1 MLSCALHLLQLAG
14 LSPGLDP
21 MNVDGYGGK
30 AHTCTPVPLGLATGP
45 GCASQ
50 RTLCGGRTGGGCEHE
65 PRRGS
70 AGLFLQLESPSVLVV
85 SVWGGQLIFCAS
97 VVKLWGWLVWFF

>member
-1 MLSCALHLLQLAG
+1 MVMVVKL
-14 LSPGLDP
+14 
-21 MNVDGYGGK
+21 
-30 AHTCTPVPLGLATGP
+30 TCTPVPLGLATGP

-97 VVKLWGWLVWFF
+97 VVKLWGWLVWFFNAL